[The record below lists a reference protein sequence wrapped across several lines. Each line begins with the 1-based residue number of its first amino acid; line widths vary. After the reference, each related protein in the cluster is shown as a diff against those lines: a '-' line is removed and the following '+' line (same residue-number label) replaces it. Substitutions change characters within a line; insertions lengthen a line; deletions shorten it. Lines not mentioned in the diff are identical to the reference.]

1 PRRRRTTPRRTLMA
15 TDNQITI
22 VGNLADDPDLR
33 YTPNGVPVANVR
45 VAVNQRFF
53 NKEKG
58 DWDERLDGF
67 FTCNVWRDM
76 AENVSESLH
85 RGDRVLVTGRLRS
98 RSYETK
104 DNETRWVT
112 EIEADEVCPS
122 LRWAR
127 VKVEKVRRQR
137 GPQDSAGQ
145 ENQDSGWGSATP
157 PTEAPTTENVP
168 F

>member
-1 PRRRRTTPRRTLMA
+1 MA

-22 VGNLADDPDLR
+22 VGNLADDPELR
-33 YTPNGVPVANVR
+33 FTPAGVPVAAVR

-58 DWDERLDGF
+58 EFDERLDGF

-76 AENVSESLH
+76 AENVAESLH

-98 RSYETK
+98 RSWETK
-104 DNETRWVT
+104 EGETRWVT

-127 VKVEKVRRQR
+127 ARIEKVSRRR
-137 GPQDSAGQ
+137 DPQSSAGQ
-145 ENQDSGWGSATP
+145 GNQDSGWAP
-157 PTEAPTTENVP
+157 PTEAPTPENVP